1 MDDLEITEAKEFF
14 LEIIKVAPEP
24 HSIAKRLAQLT
35 ILIESADS
43 EAAMDSLF
51 MSLRNTYRRGNV
63 EINETITKI
72 LEDEES
78 NFN

>member
-43 EAAMDSLF
+43 EAAMDS
-51 MSLRNTYRRGNV
+51 
-63 EINETITKI
+63 
-72 LEDEES
+72 
-78 NFN
+78 